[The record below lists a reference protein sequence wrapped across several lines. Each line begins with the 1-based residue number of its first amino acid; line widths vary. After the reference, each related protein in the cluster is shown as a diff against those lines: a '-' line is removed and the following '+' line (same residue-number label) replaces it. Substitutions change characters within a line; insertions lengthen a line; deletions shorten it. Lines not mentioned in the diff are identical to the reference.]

1 MFHIGAAPIRKCSK
15 RDSCSVAHVSLQSR
29 DRASVSP
36 SEPVRIL
43 QVSVAEVGSEG
54 VSAKN
59 IKERALVLRKSVS
72 AGEVSI
78 HSLATLLVDD
88 YRAYEA
94 THFTLHHE
102 ALLELYHD
110 QLDRKK
116 RIMSKR

>member
-1 MFHIGAAPIRKCSK
+1 M
-15 RDSCSVAHVSLQSR
+15 
-29 DRASVSP
+29 
-36 SEPVRIL
+36 
-43 QVSVAEVGSEG
+43 
-54 VSAKN
+54 
-59 IKERALVLRKSVS
+59 KERALVLRKSVS

-110 QLDRKK
+110 QLDQGKHHVEALANLRQKTATTL
-116 RIMSKR
+116 